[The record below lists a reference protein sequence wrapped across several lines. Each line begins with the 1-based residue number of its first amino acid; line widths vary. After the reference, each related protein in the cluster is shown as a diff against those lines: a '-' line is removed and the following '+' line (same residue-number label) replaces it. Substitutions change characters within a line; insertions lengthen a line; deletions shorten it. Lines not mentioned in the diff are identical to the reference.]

1 MLAKHPIRKF
11 WAGPSVTRA
20 HLAMNHETNRNMT
33 GSNPLAQQPGVSMED
48 CAHDCAFILAFLD
61 ECDLDVESDG
71 EVRHVECTAFGGST
85 SSNDTIARPN
95 QQPKR
100 VRKEQTELRQL
111 RTQVKTLEKQLRRA
125 IVDRNSSLNTEEDM
139 GSVWGH
145 IAQQCYR
152 DRSESEAENTR
163 LKAMLEEK
171 YDLAR
176 RLQVA
181 LQEATIGTDSRKT
194 GK

>member
-1 MLAKHPIRKF
+1 
-11 WAGPSVTRA
+11 
-20 HLAMNHETNRNMT
+20 
-33 GSNPLAQQPGVSMED
+33 MED

-71 EVRHVECTAFGGST
+71 EVRHVEYTAFGGST
-85 SSNDTIARPN
+85 SPAADNIARPS

-125 IVDRNSSLNTEEDM
+125 IVDRNSSLSAEDDM

-163 LKAMLEEK
+163 LKAMLDEK
-171 YDLAR
+171 YELAR
-176 RLQVA
+176 RLQAA
-181 LQEATIGTDSRKT
+181 LQEATTGTDSRKT